1 MKGGVR
7 LYITEQYIVKGG
19 VKDGVS
25 LDTTQQN
32 IHEGWCETLHQ
43 ITTDSWRVVWDFS
56 WHNNTFMKGGVRL
69 YITWQFIMKGGVR
82 LYIT

>member
-1 MKGGVR
+1 MKGGVG

-43 ITTDSWRVVWDFS
+43 ITTDS
-56 WHNNTFMKGGVRL
+56 
-69 YITWQFIMKGGVR
+69 
-82 LYIT
+82 